1 VARPRWRAPLLLGV
15 LVALMGVLVGGCGI
29 GSVPVSPPPAT
40 AIPPPRTVPTPTD
53 CTQSP
58 ATSAE
63 ARRAL
68 AAANPGQKVC
78 LLGRYAP
85 DTVLLLTRS
94 GTSSQPIV
102 LESNG
107 VTLGGI
113 EVDADNVVV
122 QGFNLWGG
130 SGINAQG
137 QNIAITDNDVRGAAR
152 DGIRCAP
159 CTDAQITANTVIRAD
174 GVGIMIS
181 GETAT
186 VRDNDV
192 SQSLWRS
199 APDADG
205 IGFAGTGLTIQHNYV
220 HDIGASGNPPDQA
233 PHADCLRTEDSP
245 GQDSAGVQLIDNVCA
260 NVAGACLTADGGQ
273 RHGAS
278 VPDGEQG
285 LRFVGN
291 YCQSG
296 SEQAVELVAYPD
308 AVVQRNT
315 FSAGYRTAVLAT
327 QGSTNVTVTD
337 NTLVGNFLP
346 FEADATSMAGLAHFG
361 NVTR

>member
-1 VARPRWRAPLLLGV
+1 MLLAMLGV
-15 LVALMGVLVGGCGI
+15 LAGGCGI
-29 GSVPVSPPPAT
+29 GSVPVSPPPA
-40 AIPPPRTVPTPTD
+40 APIPPPRTVATPTD

-63 ARRAL
+63 AQRAL
-68 AAANPGQKVC
+68 AAADPGQKVC

-85 DTVLLLTRS
+85 DTVLSLTRS

-113 EVDADNVVV
+113 DVAADNVVV
-122 QGFNLWGG
+122 RGFNLWGG
-130 SGINAQG
+130 GGINAQG
-137 QNIAITDNDVRGAAR
+137 QHIAISDNDVRDAAL

-159 CTDAQITANTVIRAD
+159 CTDAQINGNTVIGAD
-174 GVGIMIS
+174 GIGIMIS
-181 GETAT
+181 GETAS

-192 SQSLWRS
+192 SQSPRRG

-205 IGFAGTGLTIQHNYV
+205 IGFAGTNLTIQHNYV
-220 HDIGASGNPPDQA
+220 HDIYVHDFGASGYPPDQA
-233 PHADCLRTEDSP
+233 PRADCLRTEDSP
-245 GQDSAGVQLIDNVCA
+245 GQASAGVSLSDNVCA
-260 NVAGACLTADGGQ
+260 NVAGACLTADGAA

-296 SEQAVELVAYPD
+296 SQQAVELVAYPD

-315 FSAGYRTAVLAT
+315 FAAGYRTAVLAT
-327 QGSTNVTVTD
+327 RGSTGVTVTD
-337 NTLVGNFLP
+337 NTLVGDFPP
-346 FEADATSMAGLAHFG
+346 FEADATSMAGLEHSG